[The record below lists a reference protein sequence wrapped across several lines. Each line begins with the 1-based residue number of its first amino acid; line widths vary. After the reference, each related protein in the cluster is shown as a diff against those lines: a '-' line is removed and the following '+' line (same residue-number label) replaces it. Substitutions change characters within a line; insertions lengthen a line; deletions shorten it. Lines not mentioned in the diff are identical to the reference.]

1 MLFLFLY
8 SFIGVLYLLWMV
20 IRLIVGMKF
29 TGKHILGLVIFL
41 PQTLMFLLAGTA
53 IVKIEKYKR
62 GIK

>member
-29 TGKHILGLVIFL
+29 TWKHILGLVIFS